1 MAVATANLSGWVLV
15 SNRGRKS
22 RMRDARQR
30 ARAAQRART
39 VTEREIDDL
48 LPPHLGSA
56 DRAKPAGMTTAVTEP
71 VSTSSPDGRGVESET
86 VSPTSPRRSVALRLH
101 RPPIDTSRLAEL
113 VAARDAAQKSVD
125 DEVGIL
131 RRFGADWAAIG
142 RALGVSRQAARQ
154 RYG

>member
-1 MAVATANLSGWVLV
+1 MSK
-15 SNRGRKS
+15 RGRKS
-22 RMRDARQR
+22 RARDARQR
-30 ARAAQRART
+30 ARIAQRTQT

-48 LPPHLGSA
+48 LPPQLSSVDQAQRTGV
-56 DRAKPAGMTTAVTEP
+56 PTAATEP
-71 VSTSSPDGRGVESET
+71 VSSSSPERRGHESET
-86 VSPTSPRRSVALRLH
+86 VSTIPRRSVDPRRA
-101 RPPIDTSRLAEL
+101 RPTIDTSRLAEL